1 VKPEKTKPDEKYLRA
16 LRKRYAKAGKKDRG
30 EILDEFVKTTGYHRK
45 HAVEVLSGRYKRK
58 ERPWK
63 RQRGRYYSD
72 DDNRAL
78 WQLAEWFD
86 QIGSKRLR
94 AALDVELPRLLTQ
107 GHLRVSDQTYQH
119 LLEMSAATMDRV
131 RSLIPVKER
140 ILRGGTKPG
149 SMLKSQV
156 PIRTFA
162 DWNDKQVGFVEIDLV
177 QHEGGDSSGIFA
189 CTLNMTDVCTGWTEI
204 VAVLN
209 KAQVRVFNALK
220 LSRQRLPFALLGVDS
235 DNGGEFI
242 NDQLIRYCVQEHLT
256 FTRGRVAHK
265 NDNAYVEQKN
275 WSVVRRLVGYD
286 RYDSAKQVKIINHL
300 YDVYR
305 LYCNFF
311 LPVTKLIR
319 KDREGSHVVKVYDSP
334 ATPYQRVLNASTI
347 NKPDKAAL
355 TQQYDTLDMIN
366 LKQQI
371 NTLKGELMHT
381 VLRS

>member
-1 VKPEKTKPDEKYLRA
+1 MKPEKTKPDEQYLRA

-45 HAVEVLSGRYKRK
+45 HAAEVLSGRFKRK

-94 AALDVELPRLLTQ
+94 AALDVELPRLMAQ
-107 GHLRVSDQTYQH
+107 GHLRMSDQTYQH

-149 SMLKSQV
+149 SILKSKV

-177 QHEGGDSSGIFA
+177 QHEGGNSSGFFA

-209 KAQVRVFNALK
+209 KAQARVFNALK
-220 LSRQRLPFALLGVDS
+220 LSSQRLPFALLGVDS
-235 DNGGEFI
+235 DNGAEFI
-242 NDQLIRYCVQEHLT
+242 NDQLIRYCAREHLT

-286 RYDSAKQVKIINHL
+286 RYDSAKQVKIINKL

-319 KDREGSHVVKVYDSP
+319 KDRDGSHVVKVYDSP
-334 ATPYQRVLNASTI
+334 ASPYQRVLNSPTI
-347 NKPDKAAL
+347 NVSVKAAL
-355 TQQYDTLDMIN
+355 TQQYDTLDMID

-371 NTLKGELMHT
+371 NTLKGELMRS
-381 VLRS
+381 VL